1 MPTAAGG
8 AAAAAHGLSMPMI
21 IGAIIVVIIVV
32 AGAALLLSGKPST
45 NNTTSTLG
53 TTSTSGTGSGGNP
66 SGSGP
71 NSGTGGGPGQW
82 YMSRSEISALTASG
96 GNYSTLALTSANASF
111 RYYMSLYS
119 KNSSFFYNNVTGLYW
134 MSYDLASTNAS
145 IIEVIWQS
153 PKAQFLFSKL
163 TANQTSSYNVT
174 NVTSGGLTYD
184 YSELNLTSSGYSA
197 KESVLVGWKDQ
208 GFVEIIAI
216 GAVLPQAQLASTVA
230 GDIP

>member
-1 MPTAAGG
+1 MYPKNTSMKGVFPLIGIIGIIIALVVVVGAAVVLTSHPSTSNSTSTVSSAGG
-8 AAAAAHGLSMPMI
+8 ST
-21 IGAIIVVIIVV
+21 V
-32 AGAALLLSGKPST
+32 A
-45 NNTTSTLG
+45 TTSI
-53 TTSTSGTGSGGNP
+53 GSSS

-96 GNYSTLALTSANASF
+96 GNYSTLALTEANASF
-111 RYYMSLYS
+111 RYYMDLYS

-134 MSYDLASTNAS
+134 MSYDLANVNAS

-153 PKAQFLFSKL
+153 PKAQELFSKS

-197 KESVLVGWKDQ
+197 KESVLVGWKNQ